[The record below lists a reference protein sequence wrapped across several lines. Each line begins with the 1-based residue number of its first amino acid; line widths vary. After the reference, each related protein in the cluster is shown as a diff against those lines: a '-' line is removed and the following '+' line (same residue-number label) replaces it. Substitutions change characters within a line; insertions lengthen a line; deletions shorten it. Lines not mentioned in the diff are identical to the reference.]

1 MRKSKKKVKYLNPK
15 MRWNSGTMSYEP
27 DVKLINQN
35 KKESNKSKLSWLYLI
50 LIILGLILF
59 LILLKIFG

>member
-1 MRKSKKKVKYLNPK
+1 MKKTRKKIKYLKPR
-15 MRWNSGTMSYEP
+15 MIWNSGTMSYEP
-27 DVKLINQN
+27 NVNSNADRSN
-35 KKESNKSKLSWLYLI
+35 NKSQKLNWVYII